1 MPTYHSNRQSSVSK
15 ISLVSTQTTISVT
28 TQTTTALATQAGLF
42 DSNQLL
48 LKYTDNVDSTDFVIT
63 SKSGVTTNVYYA
75 FGLSNDVNMV
85 K

>member
-1 MPTYHSNRQSSVSK
+1 MKQLNLVQFLFIIYLVKYAYAQKSVY
-15 ISLVSTQTTISVT
+15 
-28 TQTTTALATQAGLF
+28 
-42 DSNQLL
+42 DSNVLSL
-48 LKYTDNVDSTDFVIT
+48 IYTDNVNSTDFVIT